1 MENPPQ
7 CAQIAVY
14 SDDGI
19 LRHVSPVPGIPAH
32 QIARNLKT
40 SRPDCLVPQDVP
52 QNSRFLELVA
62 ANSISGQRKSPPI

>member
-1 MENPPQ
+1 MFASDWGNLVQFAPLHRKMENPPQ

-32 QIARNLKT
+32 QIARNL
-40 SRPDCLVPQDVP
+40 
-52 QNSRFLELVA
+52 
-62 ANSISGQRKSPPI
+62 